1 MQTEEERAFS
11 VPGYEM
17 SDKERAEA
25 LLIKMFNINL
35 CPRFTPTI
43 ATQKKIQ
50 YWLTVAHCFPDM
62 TRLKWSKF
70 EIDKGDTVL
79 LKVKR
84 LINGVMLGA
93 AGEKCRDG

>member
-1 MQTEEERAFS
+1 M
-11 VPGYEM
+11 PGYDM
-17 SDKERAEA
+17 SDKARAEE
-25 LLIKMFNINL
+25 LLVKMFNL
-35 CPRFTPTI
+35 RLRPHFTPII

-50 YWLTVAHCFPDM
+50 YWLTVEYCFPDM

-70 EIDKGDTVL
+70 EIDKGDTML

-93 AGEKCRDG
+93 AGEKCREG